1 MTKFVPRGL
10 CVYCG
15 GVRAPDA
22 PGVRCAACGRDAR
35 GVSWS
40 QESPGERDTMT
51 VALWTVA
58 AVAPFGYLVHIATRV
73 VDGDGVGAVRGAVA
87 VAALVELVAS
97 VMRVAARPLG
107 SWSFASGDGAQVGAA
122 VWYER
127 TLGWANGHEA
137 LGAQVRLPAEAAAVT
152 ADAVRAL
159 GDEALLAMVRDT
171 LHVAVEDI
179 PVNEIG
185 WEAPLAVLGVVGMIA
200 RDEVHAYWQRGW
212 RQSTFAS
219 PSHCATRQ
227 LALARGAVRA
237 QRSDVEARVLEAL
250 DALAVRVPP
259 TREADAHYRAQGDAG
274 RTVHTA
280 WESLLDH
287 WEKHGAWREP
297 ATVMPADAERDA
309 ATRAG
314 LTAAMKAEPDLVRA
328 LLGVEPAAMG
338 ETSRPAEAHS

>member
-15 GVRAPDA
+15 EVRSPDA
-22 PGVRCAACGRDAR
+22 PAVRCAACGRDAR
-35 GVSWS
+35 EASWW
-40 QESPGERDTMT
+40 QESPGQRDAVT

-58 AVAPFGYLVHIATRV
+58 AIAPFGYVVHVATRV
-73 VDGDGVGAVRGAVA
+73 VDGDPVGVVRGAVA
-87 VAALVELVAS
+87 AAALVVLVVS
-97 VMRVAARPLG
+97 VMRVAARPYG
-107 SWSFASGDGAQVGAA
+107 SWSFAGGGVMIGGAD
-122 VWYER
+122 WHER
-127 TLGWANGHEA
+127 TLGWAHGHEA
-137 LGAQVRLPAEAAAVT
+137 LGAQVRLPAACAAVT

-159 GDEALLAMVRDT
+159 GDEAVLAMAREG
-171 LHVAVEDI
+171 LGVAVEDI

-185 WEAPLAVLGVVGMIA
+185 WETPLAVLGVVGMIA
-200 RDEVHAYWQRGW
+200 RDEAHAYWQRGW
-212 RQSTFAS
+212 RQSTLTS
-219 PSHCATRQ
+219 PRRAATRQ

-237 QRSDVEARVLEAL
+237 ERSEVEARVLDTL

-259 TREADAHYRAQGDAG
+259 SRDADTHYRAQGDAG

-297 ATVMPADAERDA
+297 ETVMPEDAARDA

-314 LTAAMKAEPDLVRA
+314 LVAAMKAEPDLVRA

-338 ETSRPAEAHS
+338 ETSRPAEGHS